1 MLSDVMENKIA
12 DIFSSLFGRKI
23 SPDADFSMEN
33 QSDWDSMKH
42 IEIIMTLEDELN
54 ISFEAGDIPNMTSLA
69 EIIAKVKAMQA

>member
-69 EIIAKVKAMQA
+69 EIIVKVKAMQA

>member
-1 MLSDVMENKIA
+1 MENKIA

>member
-1 MLSDVMENKIA
+1 MENKIA

-54 ISFEAGDIPNMTSLA
+54 TSFEAGDIPNMTSLA

>member
-1 MLSDVMENKIA
+1 
-12 DIFSSLFGRKI
+12 
-23 SPDADFSMEN
+23 MEN

-69 EIIAKVKAMQA
+69 EIIVKVKAMQA

>member
-1 MLSDVMENKIA
+1 MENKIA

-23 SPDADFSMEN
+23 SPDADFSLEN